1 MTPGLRVVG
10 LRRSYG
16 TTPVL
21 NGLDLDVPTGAL
33 TAVVGPSGC
42 GKTTLLR
49 LVAGF
54 DRPQA
59 GTVTIGGRA
68 VTGPGL
74 LVPPERR
81 RIGYVTQDGNLFPHL
96 TVAGNITFGLP
107 RRMRRARHRVD
118 ELLELVGLE
127 PAYADRRPD
136 ALSGGQ
142 QQRVALARA
151 LAPGPD
157 LVLLD
162 EPFSSLDA
170 GLRASTRH
178 AVVDALAAS
187 GTTTVLVTHDQAEA
201 LSSADRLAVMRD
213 GVIVQ
218 EGRPVDLY
226 HRPTDRGVAAFLG
239 EVVDL
244 PAGFASGSAPTPRG
258 ALRNGTAS
266 IAVRPEQVV
275 LTDAADADVSAEVLQ
290 IDFFGAYTE
299 VRLRAPGG
307 IVLTAR
313 CPGHLAPAVGDRVG
327 VLLTGSPL

>member
-16 TTPVL
+16 ATPVL
-21 NGLDLDVPTGAL
+21 RGIDLDVPAGAL

-49 LVAGF
+49 LIAGF

-59 GTVTIGGRA
+59 GTVAIGDRV
-68 VTGPGL
+68 VTGPSL
-74 LVPPERR
+74 LVAPERR

-127 PAYADRRPD
+127 AAYADRRPD

-151 LAPGPD
+151 LASRPD

-170 GLRASTRH
+170 GLRASTRR

-187 GTTTVLVTHDQAEA
+187 GATTLLVTHDQAEA
-201 LSSADRLAVMRD
+201 LSSAARLAVMRD

-226 HRPTDRGVAAFLG
+226 RRPTDRGVAAFLG

-244 PAGFASGSAPTPRG
+244 PAGFTTGSGS
-258 ALRNGTAS
+258 
-266 IAVRPEQVV
+266 IVRPEQLM
-275 LTDAADADVSAEVLQ
+275 LTDAADADVNAEVLR
-290 IDFFGAYTE
+290 IDFFGAYAD
-299 VRLRAPGG
+299 VRLRAPGE

-313 CPGHLAPAVGDRVG
+313 CPGHLAPVAGDRVG